1 MLEQEIRDAMQIGLA
16 TDRAWPGVDR
26 DRGNC
31 YAVAVHVARALVLCG
46 IEAVVVHGAP
56 IYRGPGGGRM
66 GHAWVEV
73 GGPVGWVI
81 DYSNGLREVLAVSL
95 YYRIGQIEPARCVRY
110 DVGEAIDLALET
122 GEYGPWTPFEDV
134 LLG

>member
-1 MLEQEIRDAMQIGLA
+1 MQDIRDAVQIGLA
-16 TDRAWPGVDR
+16 VDPSWGKIDA

-31 YAVAVHVARALVLCG
+31 YAAAVHTARALTLGGVV
-46 IEAVVVHGAP
+46 AVVVHGAP
-56 IYRGPGGGRM
+56 VYRGPGGGRM

-73 GGPVGWVI
+73 EVDGRVWVV
-81 DYSNGLREVLAVSL
+81 DYSNRLREVLPVSL

-134 LLG
+134 LMG